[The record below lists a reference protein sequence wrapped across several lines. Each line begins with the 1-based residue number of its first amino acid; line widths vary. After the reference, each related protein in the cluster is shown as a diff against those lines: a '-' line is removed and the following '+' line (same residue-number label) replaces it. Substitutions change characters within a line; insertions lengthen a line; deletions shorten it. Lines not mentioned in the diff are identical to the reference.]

1 MIEAD
6 FTLHRPAFDLHAR
19 FTTGPGVTALFG
31 PSGSGKSTILNA
43 IAGLET
49 PTAGRIVA
57 GTSLF
62 FDSGKRKNLA
72 PHRRRIGY
80 VFQDALL
87 FPHLSVAGNLR
98 YGSRRRTDMTA
109 IVDLLGLGALLER
122 QPARLSGGERQR
134 VAIGRALLSDPVLL
148 LMDEP
153 LASLDI
159 ARKQEILPYI
169 ESLRDRFHLPVL
181 YVSHAIDEVIRL
193 ADQVLMVE
201 QGRIM
206 ASGAPET
213 VLASHLDSGRF
224 TQISVLTA
232 TAKSFDSR
240 YGLTTLEHKAGLI
253 SIAGRLE
260 AGHESRIAV
269 RATDVTLALA
279 PPKDMS
285 VRTALYGNIASIAI
299 TQSPV
304 ATVKVELAGGQTLDV
319 SVTRKAIDDLG
330 LDKGQAVWCLIK
342 AVSIDERWLGSA

>member
-6 FTLHRPAFDLHAR
+6 FTLHRPGFDLHAK
-19 FTTGPGVTALFG
+19 FTSGPGVTALFG
-31 PSGSGKSTILNA
+31 PSGSGKTTILNA

-49 PTAGRIVA
+49 PAAGRIVA
-57 GTSLF
+57 GSNEF
-62 FDSGKRKNLA
+62 FDSGKRKNL
-72 PHRRRIGY
+72 PTHRRRIGY

-98 YGSRRRTDMTA
+98 YGSRRPADMTA
-109 IVDLLGLGALLER
+109 IVDLLGLGVLLER

-169 ESLRDRFHLPVL
+169 ESLRDRLHLPVL
-181 YVSHAIDEVIRL
+181 YVSHAIDEVVRL
-193 ADQVLMVE
+193 ADRVLMVE
-201 QGRIM
+201 QGRIV

-224 TQISVLTA
+224 THVSILTA
-232 TAKSFDSR
+232 KAKFFDSR
-240 YGLTTLEHKAGLI
+240 YELTTLEHPAGSI

-260 AGHESRIAV
+260 AGHETRIAV

-279 PPKDMS
+279 PPKDLS
-285 VRTALYGNIASIAI
+285 VRTALRGIVASLAT

-304 ATVKVELAGGQTLDV
+304 ATVKVELAGGQSLAV

-330 LDKGQAVWCLIK
+330 LENGQSVWCLIK